1 MPAILNTIRNT
12 TRILQRL
19 LFIKARNSHRVRRRT
34 RLLRRR
40 GVELT
45 ILGRNVRSGEEGET
59 SIDARRDAGRG

>member
-1 MPAILNTIRNT
+1 MPAILNSIRNT

-19 LFIKARNSHRVRRRT
+19 LFIKARNSHRVPLRT

-45 ILGRNVRSGEEGET
+45 ILGRNVRVGEEGQT
-59 SIDARRDAGRG
+59 GIDARRDAGRG